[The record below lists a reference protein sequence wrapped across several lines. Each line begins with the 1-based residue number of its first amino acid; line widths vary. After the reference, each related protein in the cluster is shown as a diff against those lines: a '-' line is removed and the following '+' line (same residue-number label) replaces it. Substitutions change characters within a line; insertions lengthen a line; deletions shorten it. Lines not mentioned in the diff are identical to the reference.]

1 MSISFHYNRR
11 KHADHKL
18 LSTLC
23 RANFARE
30 YAKRISPQNVSVW
43 LAAPGLTQ
51 TEFAQ
56 KSHDGVLN
64 EQKDGEVMSD
74 IKPRTPEDGT
84 KTVILASV
92 DDPKKYNWTP
102 QKGDAI
108 RLSNCKEEPAP
119 ENTADSQVRTEIYVE
134 IQQILADYITGIP
147 TELKA

>member
-1 MSISFHYNRR
+1 MLIINFLFFLIKY
-11 KHADHKL
+11 
-18 LSTLC
+18 
-23 RANFARE
+23 RANFTRE
-30 YAKRISPQNVSVW
+30 YAKHVSPQNVSVW

-56 KSHDGVLN
+56 KSHDGILAEKQEDN
-64 EQKDGEVMSD
+64 ESMYSA
-74 IKPRTPEDGT
+74 KPRTPEEGA

-102 QKGDAI
+102 EKGDAI

-119 ENTADSQVRTEIYVE
+119 ESTSDRQERREIYQE
-134 IQQILADYITGIP
+134 IQQILANHLAGIS